1 MRSGRLDMAVQGGA
15 KAVEEGDGAEPRL
28 RGWRRSIARHG
39 GRVAEQSLDLVEED
53 GGQGR
58 DGLGAVGE
66 EAAEAFRDGDDPLP
80 HGYGRDDAVD
90 EVRGGLRHAAA
101 IA

>member
-1 MRSGRLDMAVQGGA
+1 MDVAVKCRA
-15 KAVEEGDGAEPRL
+15 EAVEEGDGAEPGL
-28 RGWRRSIARHG
+28 GGGRRVPVARHG
-39 GRVAEQSLDLVEED
+39 GRVAEESLDLVEED

-101 IA
+101 VA